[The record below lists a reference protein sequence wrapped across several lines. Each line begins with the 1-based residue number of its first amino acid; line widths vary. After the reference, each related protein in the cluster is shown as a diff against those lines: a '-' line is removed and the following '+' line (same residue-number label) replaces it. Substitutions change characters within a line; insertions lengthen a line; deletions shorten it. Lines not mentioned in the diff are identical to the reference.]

1 MATSSPFLLA
11 QGAFE
16 NFARRLQ
23 PPPWFIDEAQ
33 QRIVL
38 LLNHVLG
45 QEPEAMARLKRQA
58 GRVVLFRWR
67 SIELQLAATR
77 AGLLERAAPGAAA
90 ELTLTVT
97 EESPFE
103 LAQAA
108 MRGDKPPVRI
118 EGDVQLAAE
127 VNWLADH
134 VRWDLEEDVARV
146 IGDAPA
152 HAAGTVVRGA
162 VQALRKFV
170 GQGRAT
176 ARPDPSAAPAAQDA
190 VPAGAGPAKAP
201 PA

>member
-11 QGAFE
+11 QGVFE
-16 NFARRLQ
+16 SFTRRLQ

-45 QEPEAMARLKRQA
+45 QEPEAMARLKRQV

-67 SIELQLAATR
+67 NIELKLSATP
-77 AGLLERAAPGAAA
+77 AGLLERATAGAAP
-90 ELTLTVT
+90 ELTLTVA
-97 EESPFE
+97 EESPFV

-108 MRGDKPPVRI
+108 MRGEKPPVRI

-134 VRWDLEEDVARV
+134 VRWDIEEDVARL

-152 HAAGTVVRGA
+152 HAAGELARSA
-162 VQALRKFV
+162 LAALRRFV
-170 GQGRAT
+170 GQGRPGAG
-176 ARPDPSAAPAAQDA
+176 PAAAAGQGVAPD
-190 VPAGAGPAKAP
+190 GAGPAKAP